1 MQYTNLLES
10 SSIGDM
16 QLKNKI
22 VMAPMGSNFAS
33 EDGHASERLKAY
45 YEERAKGGV
54 GLIILETSAVSW
66 PAGSSMPNMIG
77 YSEDR
82 FIPDLQDL
90 TSRVHQYGAKI
101 AAQLNHSG
109 KISQE
114 DVVAGREI
122 PVPSIPKMHPSDMF
136 GLLTEAEIMNF
147 IKAAGPDGKGP
158 RYHELTTEEI
168 KDEIEHFVSAAKRAV
183 ESGFDAI
190 EIHGGH
196 GYLISSFLSP
206 AVNKR
211 TDEYGGSV
219 ENRARLLV
227 EIISKIKSSIPSSIP
242 VIVRLDAF
250 EYRVE
255 GGISTDDFLVTIK
268 LAEEAGADALD
279 ISAYGNPAKGI
290 AFTEAPLVHEPG
302 GFIKFAKLAKAQCSI
317 PILAVGRINLD
328 VAESGIK
335 NNDFDFVVMGRK
347 LLADPFLPQKLLDN
361 HESLIRP
368 CIYCYVCVSKIF
380 INQPMCCSVNSSM
393 GKEFEDKDLYSKSNK
408 KKNIVVIGSGPAGM
422 ESARILG
429 ERGHEVTVLEKEK
442 DIGGTLRVA
451 SLAYEPNQALI
462 TYLKNSLKHLGI
474 KIKTKTK
481 ANLEVLKKISPDHV
495 LFATGAKR
503 NAPQIPGKELGH
515 VFDGEELKSL
525 LISSNSEAEKK
536 LNILSRL
543 ILKAGNLSQLL
554 RNIST
559 LRVLSKFWMPL
570 KKELVIIG
578 GDLVGLELAEFLT
591 ERGKKITVVEP
602 SNDLGPNLSIVRRS
616 RVIHLLKSHGV
627 NIIKNAKDI
636 KISNSDVNFELDG
649 TSQSIKANQVI
660 IAMGT
665 EPNTEFA
672 DELKENNFNVSM
684 IGDCTS
690 VGYIEGAISDARIAV
705 KEII

>member
-1 MQYTNLLES
+1 MSKNILPTNLILPEINMNMKLNIDKVTAKKLTMNNFRS
-10 SSIGDM
+10 EVLVNEGSVFFKNLRANYFNSSI
-16 QLKNKI
+16 
-22 VMAPMGSNFAS
+22 
-33 EDGHASERLKAY
+33 KAN
-45 YEERAKGGV
+45 AK
-54 GLIILETSAVSW
+54 
-66 PAGSSMPNMIG
+66 
-77 YSEDR
+77 
-82 FIPDLQDL
+82 
-90 TSRVHQYGAKI
+90 
-101 AAQLNHSG
+101 
-109 KISQE
+109 
-114 DVVAGREI
+114 
-122 PVPSIPKMHPSDMF
+122 
-136 GLLTEAEIMNF
+136 
-147 IKAAGPDGKGP
+147 
-158 RYHELTTEEI
+158 
-168 KDEIEHFVSAAKRAV
+168 
-183 ESGFDAI
+183 
-190 EIHGGH
+190 
-196 GYLISSFLSP
+196 
-206 AVNKR
+206 
-211 TDEYGGSV
+211 
-219 ENRARLLV
+219 
-227 EIISKIKSSIPSSIP
+227 
-242 VIVRLDAF
+242 
-250 EYRVE
+250 
-255 GGISTDDFLVTIK
+255 
-268 LAEEAGADALD
+268 
-279 ISAYGNPAKGI
+279 
-290 AFTEAPLVHEPG
+290 
-302 GFIKFAKLAKAQCSI
+302 
-317 PILAVGRINLD
+317 
-328 VAESGIK
+328 
-335 NNDFDFVVMGRK
+335 
-347 LLADPFLPQKLLDN
+347 
-361 HESLIRP
+361 
-368 CIYCYVCVSKIF
+368 
-380 INQPMCCSVNSSM
+380 
-393 GKEFEDKDLYSKSNK
+393 YSKSNK

-474 KIKTKTK
+474 KIKTRTK

-543 ILKAGNLSQLL
+543 ILRAGNLSQLL

-559 LRVLSKFWMPL
+559 LRILSKFWMPL

-591 ERGKKITVVEP
+591 ERGKKVTVVEP

-649 TSQSIKANQVI
+649 SPQSITANQVI

-672 DELKENNFNVSM
+672 DELIENNFNVSM